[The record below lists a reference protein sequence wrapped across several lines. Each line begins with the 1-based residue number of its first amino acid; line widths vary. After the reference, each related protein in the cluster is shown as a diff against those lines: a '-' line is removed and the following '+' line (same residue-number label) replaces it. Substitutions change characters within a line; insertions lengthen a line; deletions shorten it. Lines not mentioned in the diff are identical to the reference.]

1 MKSFWL
7 SRRSTQQRLTGLVET
22 LKINNL
28 KPLPE
33 YLFGKLA
40 VDDLGTALVPEHQ
53 FLLEPGETS
62 FAPLIELYKIATL
75 NLTQAKKL

>member
-1 MKSFWL
+1 MGTPAVVALDISKND
-7 SRRSTQQRLTGLVET
+7 STALTELVET

-40 VDDLGTALVPEHQ
+40 VDDLGTVYLPFVSGRPC
-53 FLLEPGETS
+53 
-62 FAPLIELYKIATL
+62 
-75 NLTQAKKL
+75 